1 MACLELQI
9 ETGRH
14 TVLKTLENLRICPF
28 CHLNE
33 VELELHFLFNCNL
46 YDSFGSNFY
55 RNITNRYPLV
65 NNNFNNREKTL
76 FIFNNVNPHIYK
88 LTAQG
93 STLTFQLTGLV
104 ATDKLDVTSLE
115 KIFTSQALMLAWSNN
130 SRITSKT

>member
-1 MACLELQI
+1 MKLNLNYTFYSIAIFMIVLDLTFT
-9 ETGRH
+9 ETLLID
-14 TVLKTLENLRICPF
+14 TPKV
-28 CHLNE
+28 
-33 VELELHFLFNCNL
+33 
-46 YDSFGSNFY
+46 
-55 RNITNRYPLV
+55 V